1 MKNPASVVIR
11 LAAASCLLGMLSNAN
26 AAPVSPEDRYIA
38 ARDAAIA
45 KISKLYDA
53 KKDDEAEKAEKA
65 AGPDLFAQ
73 MKAILAE
80 PDRKGFGPAK
90 LNLDA
95 YSKGDQGFGLLDGLR
110 YDSLVGENGEKAG
123 ENGADGKYVEPKSH
137 IIVTT
142 QSLLE
147 RWLRGHKD
155 WWGKNTA
162 DVKNVSPQTATALK
176 EEAFYTQAISTDA
189 AVINFNELPIAKPTS
204 ATLAV
209 AMLSGRTQDTA
220 PEAAD
225 EVFVSALANGKAYVA
240 YSTIKPKVEIPACL
254 AIKADYNKKAEKA
267 GDDLNSNRI
276 GKKAYDKLPDFR
288 QQGEDAYKKCF
299 TQRAPQQPSFAEAT
313 RQAQVLLAE
322 AIEK

>member
-1 MKNPASVVIR
+1 MKNSTSAVVR
-11 LAAASCLLGMLSNAN
+11 FVAASCLLGMLSSAH
-26 AAPVSPEDRYIA
+26 AAPASPEDRYIA

-45 KISKLYDA
+45 KISKLYES
-53 KKDDEAEKAEKA
+53 KKDDDADKAQKA
-65 AGPDLFAQ
+65 AEVDLLAQ

-80 PDRKGFGPAK
+80 PDRKGFGPAQ

-95 YSKGDQGFGLLDGLR
+95 FSKGDEGFGMLDGLR
-110 YDSLVGENGEKAG
+110 FDSLSGENGEKAG
-123 ENGADGKYVEPKSH
+123 QNGADKYVEPRAH

-155 WWGKNTA
+155 WWGKN
-162 DVKNVSPQTATALK
+162 VKNVAQQTAAALK
-176 EEAFYTQAISTDA
+176 QEEFYTQAISTDA
-189 AVINFNELPIAKPTS
+189 AVVRFNELPIAPPPS
-204 ATLAV
+204 ATVAV

-225 EVFVSALANGKAYVA
+225 EVFVSALANGKVYVA
-240 YSTIKPKVEIPACL
+240 YSSIKPKVQIPACL
-254 AIKADYNKKAEKA
+254 AIRAEYNKKAEKA
-267 GDDLNSNRI
+267 GDDLNSRRI
-276 GKKAYDKLPDFR
+276 DKKAYDKLPDFR

-313 RQAQVLLAE
+313 RQAEALLVE
-322 AIEK
+322 AIGK

>member
-1 MKNPASVVIR
+1 MKNSVSAVIR
-11 LAAASCLLGMLSNAN
+11 LAATSCLLGMLSSAH
-26 AAPVSPEDRYIA
+26 AAPLSSEDRYIA
-38 ARDAAIA
+38 ARDAVIA
-45 KISKLYDA
+45 KISKLYDD
-53 KKDDEAEKAEKA
+53 KKDEEAATAEKA
-65 AGPDLFAQ
+65 ADADLLAQ

-95 YSKGDQGFGLLDGLR
+95 YSQGDEGFGMLDGLR
-110 YDSLVGENGEKAG
+110 FESLAGENGEKAG
-123 ENGADGKYVEPKSH
+123 VDAPGGKYVAPKSH

-155 WWGKNTA
+155 WWGKN
-162 DVKNVSPQTATALK
+162 VKNVAQQTGAALK
-176 EEAFYTQAISTDA
+176 QDDFFTQAISTDS
-189 AVINFNELPIAKPTS
+189 AVVTFNELPISPPAS

-209 AMLSGRTQDTA
+209 ALLGGRTQDAT
-220 PEAAD
+220 PDAD
-225 EVFVSALANGKAYVA
+225 SVFVSAVANGKAYVA
-240 YSTIKPKVEIPACL
+240 YGSIKPKVQVPACV

-267 GDDLNSNRI
+267 AEDFDSKRI
-276 GKKAYDKLPDFR
+276 DKKAYDKLPDFR

-313 RQAQVLLAE
+313 KQAQALLAA
-322 AIEK
+322 AIGK